1 MVSRILKFFNRASS
15 SINEAALLLGLFT
28 FISQLLGLV
37 RDRLLATYVGAGVE
51 LDVYYAA
58 FKIPDFLYVSVATL
72 AALTVLLPFLSL
84 KYGNGNEQGNHDAK
98 RFLDQIFTVL
108 LLFLVGTNL
117 VLFIIL
123 PWIAPLLVPGFSAEA
138 RELLVMISRI
148 MLVQPVIIGVS
159 NLFSSV
165 TQMFRKFF
173 ITALT
178 PVMYNLGIILGI
190 VIFYPIFGVTGL
202 AYGVILGAVFH
213 LAVQIPV
220 LINQGFVPRITQHI
234 VWSEIKQVVTTSIP
248 RTLALSLSS
257 FTLIVLTAI
266 ASTLPAG
273 SITLFSLTNN
283 ILNVPIAIIGIS
295 YSVASFPALV
305 NFFQQGNRAAFTQ
318 HITYAMRK
326 IIFWS
331 IPVVVLFVVLR
342 AQIVRVIFG
351 TQSLSWN
358 DTRLAAA
365 SLAIFVL
372 GLVFQSLI
380 HLFVRSYYAAGNT
393 RRPLITASISQVV
406 IIGSVFAF
414 LALFAHNASFN
425 QTIAELLR
433 LEGIPSLALL
443 ALPMAFALGNSVNAI
458 LLWYFMHKDFTI
470 PQSFPLIRSA
480 IQTVVASLCMGA
492 VTYGALNI
500 LVLIFRQNTF
510 LGILGQGFFAGVGGI
525 TIFVTVLLM
534 VGNEDMIEFMRT
546 IKRKFWKTDIVAME
560 QVGIDK

>member
-28 FISQLLGLV
+28 FISQILGLV

-58 FKIPDFLYVSVATL
+58 FKIPDFLYISIGTL
-72 AALTVLLPFLSL
+72 AALTVLLPFLSA
-84 KYGNGNEQGNHDAK
+84 KYGNGDDQGKHESK
-98 RFLDQIFTVL
+98 KFLDQVFTVL
-108 LLFLVGTNL
+108 LLFLIGISVI
-117 VLFIIL
+117 LFIIL
-123 PWIAPLLVPGFSAEA
+123 PWIAPLLVPGFSPEA

-148 MLVQPVIIGVS
+148 MLVQPIIIGVS

-190 VIFYPIFGVTGL
+190 VVLYPMFGVTGL
-202 AYGVILGAVFH
+202 AYGVILGAVLH
-213 LAVQIPV
+213 LAIQIPI
-220 LINQGFVPRITQHI
+220 LITQDFVPKITQHI
-234 VWSEIKQVVTTSIP
+234 VWSEIKKVVMTSIP

-257 FTLIVLTAI
+257 ITLIVLTAI

-305 NFFQQGNRAAFTQ
+305 TFFQQGNMAAFTQ

-351 TQSLSWN
+351 TQSFSWN

-372 GLVFQSLI
+372 GLVAQSLI

-393 RRPLITASISQVV
+393 RRPLITASVSQVV
-406 IIGSVFAF
+406 IIGSVFVF
-414 LALFAHNASFN
+414 LALFTRSASFT
-425 QTIAELLR
+425 QTIAGYLR

-443 ALPMAFALGNSVNAI
+443 ALPMAFALGNIVNAI
-458 LLWYFMHKDFTI
+458 LLWHFMHKDFTI

-510 LGILGQGFFAGVGGI
+510 FGILGQGFFAGVGGI